1 MIECILSRKV
11 HAYFDGE
18 LDESARRQVEAH
30 IEACESCRRE
40 LDDLRRLR
48 EFIAASSLP
57 ALSVNA
63 MTRLHQHVASIAD
76 RTVRRTASLLTA
88 AAVVLL
94 VTGGVMSWRISQTVS
109 PGDWAE
115 KWEEAA
121 FNLRDQPS
129 ELDDAESEFAQ
140 RMVAMVTL
148 ERNND

>member
-1 MIECILSRKV
+1 MTECILGRKV

-18 LDESARRQVEAH
+18 LDSSAARQVEAH
-30 IEACESCRRE
+30 LETCETCRRE
-40 LDDLRRLR
+40 LDDLRRIR
-48 EFIAASSLP
+48 EFIAASVLP
-57 ALSVNA
+57 PLSVNA
-63 MTRLHQHVASIAD
+63 MTRLHQHVASVAD

-94 VTGGVMSWRISQTVS
+94 VAGGYMSWRITQTVS
-109 PGDWAE
+109 PGNWAE

-121 FNLRDQPS
+121 VNLRNQPS